1 MATVRGFDFPDD
13 LFYLLEQD
21 AWVRRDAVDIAT
33 IGLTSLGAH
42 ISGEF
47 VEFTP
52 KPVGSA
58 IERGRSIGTLEM
70 SKVIR
75 SARTPV
81 AGVIVAI
88 NEVVRAEP
96 GLING
101 DPYGA
106 GWLAK
111 IRPTAWGE
119 DTRDLVTADAIPA
132 AVEHYMQLL
141 AETFGE
147 APP

>member
-21 AWVRRDAVDIAT
+21 AWVRRDGVDIAT

-47 VEFTP
+47 VEFMP
-52 KPVGSA
+52 KPLGSA

-75 SARTPV
+75 SARTSV

-88 NEVVRAEP
+88 NEIVRAEP

-111 IRPTAWGE
+111 IRPTAWNE
-119 DTRDLVTADAIPA
+119 DTL
-132 AVEHYMQLL
+132 
-141 AETFGE
+141 
-147 APP
+147 